1 MQKRAY
7 STKSRACI
15 LKYLQENSAVAVSVN
30 DIVAFIEK
38 QGITANVTTV
48 YRFLNQLTEEKQV
61 IKFTDESGQKAVFQ
75 LASSEKECHKHIHI
89 KCVSCGKIHHLDCDF
104 MDEIKNHLKTEHGF
118 DLLCEQSVLYGI
130 CADCKK

>member
-15 LKYLQENSAVAVSVN
+15 LKYLEENATVAVSVG
-30 DIVAFIEK
+30 DIVAFLEK
-38 QGITANVTTV
+38 QGIKANVTTV
-48 YRFLNQLTEEKQV
+48 YRFLNQLTEEKRV

-75 LASSEKECHKHIHI
+75 LASREKECHKHIHI
-89 KCVSCGKIHHLDCDF
+89 KCVNCGKIHHLDCGF
-104 MDEIKNHLKTEHGF
+104 MDEIKNHLKTEHSF
-118 DLLCEQSVLYGI
+118 DLVCEQSVLYGI